1 MESHVRV
8 LLTGLLTCFAQS
20 VFFYTTQ
27 DHQPTIHS
35 GMGPLSSFTNQEY
48 ALQVCLQPGLMETI
62 DICFFQSYRILKD

>member
-8 LLTGLLTCFAQS
+8 LFPGLLMCLAQS
-20 VFFYTTQ
+20 DFYTAQ
-27 DHQPTIHS
+27 DYQPIIHS